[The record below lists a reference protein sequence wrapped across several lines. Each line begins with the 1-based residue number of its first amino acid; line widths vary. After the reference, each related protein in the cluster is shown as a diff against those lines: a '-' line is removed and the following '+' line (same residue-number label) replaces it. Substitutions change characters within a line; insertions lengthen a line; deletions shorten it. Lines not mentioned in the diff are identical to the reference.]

1 MNKKSEKGQSMV
13 EFSFTIVP
21 LFMIIMVIL
30 NLGLALFYN
39 IVLENAAEEGAKVA
53 SRWNVDS
60 IDPSCAD
67 AALNAIL
74 RAVPGNF
81 LDVTVSD
88 SCPSTGVRVDPET
101 EIKILVKYDFKPIFY
116 HSFLEMD
123 LIWPLKSEA
132 IIDHQ

>member
-1 MNKKSEKGQSMV
+1 MNKKSEKGQGMV
-13 EFSFTIVP
+13 EFGLTIVP

-30 NLGLALFYN
+30 NLGLGLFYN

-53 SRWNVDS
+53 GRWDVNS
-60 IDPSCAD
+60 IDPSCSD

-81 LDVTVSD
+81 LDVIISD
-88 SCPSTGVRVDPET
+88 SCPSTGVRVDPGT
-101 EIKILVKYDFKPIFY
+101 EITIRVEYDFKPIFY

-123 LIWPLKSEA
+123 LIWPLHSEA

>member
-30 NLGLALFYN
+30 NLGLGLFYKQ
-39 IVLENAAEEGAKVA
+39 VLENAAEEGAKVA
-53 SRWNVDS
+53 GRWSVDS
-60 IDPSCAD
+60 IDPSCSD

-74 RAVPGNF
+74 RAVPANF
-81 LDVTVSD
+81 LDVTISD
-88 SCPSTGVRVDPET
+88 SCPSTGARVDPGT
-101 EIKILVKYDFKPIFY
+101 EITILVEYDFKPIFY
-116 HSFLEMD
+116 HTFLEMD
-123 LIWPLKSEA
+123 LIWSLHAEA